1 MSQTNKSY
9 SLSELAKAAGGQ
21 VKGRS
26 DVIIFGVGTLDG
38 ATAKDISF
46 LTNAKYKSHLAS
58 TKAGAVILPEKF
70 ADIVDFPAIVHS
82 NPHAAFAKIAQL
94 FDTTPQL
101 ASSIHPSV
109 HIDDSATVGKNVAMG
124 PNVVVG
130 KHAVIEN
137 DVIIGAN
144 TVVGEAAVIGKG
156 TVIHPNVTLYHG
168 VNIGKQV
175 VIHSQS
181 VIGADGFGYANE
193 QGKWLAIP
201 QTGTVKIGDDTQI
214 GAAVT
219 IDRGALE
226 DTVIG
231 KNVIIDDQV
240 HIGHNCMVG
249 DHSCIC
255 GTTGVA
261 GSTHIGKHVVIGGG
275 AAINGHISICDNV
288 QITGFSMVV
297 SDITEPGV
305 YSSGQPATSNRDWRK
320 ATVRARQID
329 TLFDRVKALENQ
341 QKTNQAKK

>member
-9 SLSELAKAAGGQ
+9 SLSELAEAAGGQ
-21 VKGRS
+21 VKGRA

-38 ATAKDISF
+38 ATVRDISF
-46 LTNAKYKSHLAS
+46 LTNAKYKSHLAT

-70 ADIVDFPAIVHS
+70 ADAVDVPAIVHS
-82 NPHAAFAKIAQL
+82 NPHAAFAKIAQI
-94 FDTTPQL
+94 FDTTPKL
-101 ASSIHPSV
+101 ATSIHPSAF
-109 HIDDSATVGKNVAMG
+109 IDASATVGKNVAMG
-124 PNVVVG
+124 PNVVIG
-130 KHAVIEN
+130 KNAVVN
-137 DVIIGAN
+137 DDAVIGAN

-156 TVIHPNVTLYHG
+156 AVIHPNVTLYHG
-168 VNIGKQV
+168 VTIGKQV

-181 VIGADGFGYANE
+181 VIGADGFGYAND
-193 QGKWLAIP
+193 QGTWLAIP
-201 QTGTVKIGDDTQI
+201 QTGTVKIGDGTQI

-240 HIGHNCMVG
+240 HIGHNCIVG

-255 GTTGVA
+255 GTSGLA
-261 GSTHIGKHVVIGGG
+261 GSTHVGKNVVIGGG
-275 AAINGHISICDNV
+275 VGINGHISICDNV
-288 QITGFSMVV
+288 QITGFTMVV

-305 YSSGQPATSNRDWRK
+305 YSSGQPAMSNRDWRK
-320 ATVRARQID
+320 TTVRARQID

-341 QKTNQAKK
+341 QKTN